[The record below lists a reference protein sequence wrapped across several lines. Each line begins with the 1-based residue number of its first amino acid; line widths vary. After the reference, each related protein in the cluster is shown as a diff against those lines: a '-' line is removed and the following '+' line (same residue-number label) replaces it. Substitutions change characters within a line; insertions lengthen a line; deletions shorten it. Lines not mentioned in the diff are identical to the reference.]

1 MIRIDKR
8 YPNPSGPGFPILLG
22 PKNGIKEVTRKP
34 MYGGPKNG
42 KVKITM
48 KPTSDGPSE
57 GD

>member
-1 MIRIDKR
+1 M
-8 YPNPSGPGFPILLG
+8 
-22 PKNGIKEVTRKP
+22 GIKEVTRKP

>member
-1 MIRIDKR
+1 
-8 YPNPSGPGFPILLG
+8 
-22 PKNGIKEVTRKP
+22 

-57 GD
+57 GDWYEWNNCLKIYRRKLNNEKL